1 MARLKRK
8 GISLIVL
15 IITIIVVIILAAVV
29 ILTISKNNP
38 IKSAKEAKFKED
50 VRNFQSDLAFT
61 ISKQYIE
68 SQGNRDFKITIWS
81 IPTTFEEIKKY
92 IPNYIQ
98 KYDKKF
104 GIEDDEIVYFESEV
118 TDDEK
123 KWLDDLGM
131 KPWGANIEEASED
144 IFIWDGSKIIGY
156 NAEPLKDYLSK
167 NSNILKIPE
176 KCNGIQRSAFNRCY
190 SLVNVIIPNS
200 VKEIREYAFFC
211 CYNLENVIISE
222 SMTYIASSTFDG
234 CINLKNIKLPNSIT
248 SIKQGA
254 FDGCLSLKEI
264 TIPNSVTN
272 MGNYA
277 FRSCTSLTSVTLP
290 DSVGYVPI
298 HAFAYCTS
306 LTNVVIGNGVTGIGN
321 EAFSGCTS
329 LTNITIPNSVR
340 KIKPI
345 VFYECVNLNNINF
358 NGTKSE
364 WEAITKEADWNYR
377 SNIQTITCTDGII
390 TL

>member
-1 MARLKRK
+1 MNKKK

-29 ILTISKNNP
+29 IVTISKNNP

-61 ISKQYIE
+61 ISKQYTE

-156 NAEPLKDYLSK
+156 NAEPLKEYLSR
-167 NSNILKIPE
+167 NDNILKIPE
-176 KCNGIQRSAFNRCY
+176 MCTSIGKSAFVMCD
-190 SLVNVIIPNS
+190 SLVSVIITNG
-200 VKEIREYAFFC
+200 VKTIEQRAFWGC
-211 CYNLENVIISE
+211 TNLTNVTMS
-222 SMTYIASSTFDG
+222 D
-234 CINLKNIKLPNSIT
+234 
-248 SIKQGA
+248 
-254 FDGCLSLKEI
+254 
-264 TIPNSVTN
+264 
-272 MGNYA
+272 
-277 FRSCTSLTSVTLP
+277 SVTLI
-290 DSVGYVPI
+290 DGL
-298 HAFAYCTS
+298 AFASCHN
-306 LTNVVIGNGVTGIGN
+306 LTNIRLSNNI
-321 EAFSGCTS
+321 EIIWGCTFS
-329 LTNITIPNSVR
+329 SCDILKNITIPDNVTSIRDSAFEYCKSLESIVIPDKVTLVRERAFLNCTNLKSVVIGKSVVR
-340 KIKPI
+340 LE
-345 VFYECVNLNNINF
+345 VYAFGNCCNLNNITF

-364 WEAITKEADWNYR
+364 WEAITKEAYWNAN
-377 SNIQTITCTDGII
+377 SNINTITCEDGII

>member
-1 MARLKRK
+1 MNKKK

-61 ISKQYIE
+61 ISKQYTE

-92 IPNYIQ
+92 IPNYSQ
-98 KYDKKF
+98 KYDKKL

-123 KWLDDLGM
+123 KWLEDLGI

-144 IFIWDGSKIIGY
+144 IFIWDGSNSTKIIGY
-156 NAEPLKDYLSK
+156 NAEALKEYLSR

-176 KCNGIQRSAFNRCY
+176 KC
-190 SLVNVIIPNS
+190 
-200 VKEIREYAFFC
+200 
-211 CYNLENVIISE
+211 
-222 SMTYIASSTFDG
+222 
-234 CINLKNIKLPNSIT
+234 T
-248 SIKQGA
+248 S
-254 FDGCLSLKEI
+254 
-264 TIPNSVTN
+264 
-272 MGNYA
+272 
-277 FRSCTSLTSVTLP
+277 
-290 DSVGYVPI
+290 
-298 HAFAYCTS
+298 
-306 LTNVVIGNGVTGIGN
+306 IGN
-321 EAFSGCTS
+321 EAFVLCDHLVSVILPNGVKTIEQRAFWGCVNLTNVTMFDSVTLIDGLAFASCHNLTNIRLSNNIERIWGCTFSGCYK
-329 LTNITIPNSVR
+329 LKNITIPDNVTSIRDNAFEHCESLESIVIPNKVRSIKEWAFSNCTNLKNVVIEKSVDHLGMV
-340 KIKPI
+340 
-345 VFYECVNLNNINF
+345 VFFNCGNLSNITF
-358 NGTKSE
+358 NGTKDE
-364 WEAITKEADWNYR
+364 WNNITKESNWNDR
-377 SNIQTITCTDGII
+377 SNIKTITCIDGII